1 MRGLGGT
8 SRSHHVRPPSYL
20 ARAVGALEGL
30 LLEEHR
36 EAVLRSHLLED
47 LPQGRGRGEVG
58 RQRHRKVT
66 NSSAC
71 TGQPPAPRRACI
83 TTTFWSVCVV
93 TEPNIAADEKGG
105 RPEKRGICVR
115 HTIRIQ
121 RGTPMCPGRTSELVL
136 VRRDFLGSGMTAGE
150 ARAIA

>member
-66 NSSAC
+66 NSCAC

-93 TEPNIAADEKGG
+93 TEPNIAADEKRG
-105 RPEKRGICVR
+105 RPEKE
-115 HTIRIQ
+115 TYAL
-121 RGTPMCPGRTSELVL
+121 GTPSEASEAHPCAQ
-136 VRRDFLGSGMTAGE
+136 D
-150 ARAIA
+150 ARANSYWFGATSWGAA